1 MDGRDVGHEDCL
13 AGVKPI
19 LMLWL
24 VELHDHAS
32 VCDGVHPTKIV
43 CDEAISL
50 RYEQI
55 FCSPSTSSAWKREGL
70 LQSKFHR
77 LLPRRTMPNSFLDL
91 AWLVFAFREE
101 RFGESGYS
109 QFRLHRLR

>member
-32 VCDGVHPTKIV
+32 ISDGVHPTKIV
-43 CDEAISL
+43 CDEEVSL
-50 RYEQI
+50 RYERRFYI
-55 FCSPSTSSAWKREGL
+55 PSI
-70 LQSKFHR
+70 
-77 LLPRRTMPNSFLDL
+77 
-91 AWLVFAFREE
+91 
-101 RFGESGYS
+101 
-109 QFRLHRLR
+109 